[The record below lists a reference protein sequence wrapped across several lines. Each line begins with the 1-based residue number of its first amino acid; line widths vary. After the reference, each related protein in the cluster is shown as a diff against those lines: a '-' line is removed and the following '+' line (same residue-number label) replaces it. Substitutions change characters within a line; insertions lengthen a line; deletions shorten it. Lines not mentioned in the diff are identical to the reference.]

1 MVLICI
7 SLIISGIDHLYMYLF
22 AILISSL
29 DNVYR
34 GPLFFF
40 KSDFLKSFVIDS
52 VSSLYILNVYLLSAI
67 WFAYIL

>member
-1 MVLICI
+1 
-7 SLIISGIDHLYMYLF
+7 MYLF

-34 GPLFFF
+34 GPLSFF
-40 KSDFLKSFVIDS
+40 KSDFFKSFVIDS